1 MNKIRCTTMN
11 YQIQNIE
18 HIKNECYVQK
28 LAFDFELLDAW
39 EFPICFKLSENDS
52 LYKFRKVAIEP
63 TFKNAFNNSIT
74 GLLFKFRALIGQVFK
89 IDKNVN
95 KLPIPDSLEFNLTDR
110 MTDSER
116 LNHLPKFD
124 IDIRTDNYL
133 DFKTVYSFENETLNE
148 ISNASEHA
156 LMHYSWIKNKD
167 DCYRIQMASY
177 VKHRS
182 KFGPIYIKLI
192 EPFKRKIVY
201 PYLFDEFFRRWKEF
215 KSQDNT

>member
-1 MNKIRCTTMN
+1 MSYR
-11 YQIQNIE
+11 IQNIE

-28 LAFDFELLDAW
+28 LAFDFELLDVW

-52 LYKFRKVAIEP
+52 LYKFRKIAIEP

-74 GLLFKFRALIGQVFK
+74 GLLFKSRALIGQVFK

-95 KLPIPDSLEFNLTDR
+95 KLPIPDSKEFNVTDR
-110 MTDSER
+110 MTIVEKS
-116 LNHLPKFD
+116 NHSSKLD
-124 IDIRTDNYL
+124 INIRTDNYL
-133 DFKTVYSFENETLNE
+133 DFKSVYSFENETLNE

-156 LMHYSWIKNKD
+156 LMHYSWIKDKN
-167 DCYRIQMASY
+167 DCYKIQMASY

-182 KFGPIYIKLI
+182 KLGPYYIKFI

-201 PYLFDEFFRRWKEF
+201 PYLFGEFVGRWYEYKNQVT
-215 KSQDNT
+215 SNN